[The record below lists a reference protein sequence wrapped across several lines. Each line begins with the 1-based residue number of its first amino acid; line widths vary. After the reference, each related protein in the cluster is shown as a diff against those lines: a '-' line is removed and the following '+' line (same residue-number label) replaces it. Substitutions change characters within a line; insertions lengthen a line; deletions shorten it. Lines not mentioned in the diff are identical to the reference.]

1 MFCPL
6 HSLFRRVTLLPFLLL
21 GLLLSALSAHAQQQ
35 DAAPAAGLIVGVAPH
50 TSARVILEMYQPLRL
65 SLEKSLGKPVVIQTA
80 PDFTEFARRALKQDY
95 DIAITTG
102 HQARLLQTDA
112 GYSPLLTYKADFK
125 AVALVAKNGKY
136 KTARDLKG
144 TVAQGLSP
152 TSLVT
157 LWGMQWLK
165 KNGLNEVRVNFTSAA
180 DSVAQLVIAGD
191 VAVAFTSLAN
201 YQKLSPPVQAQLR
214 ILAESDVMAGRIYML
229 NKRQQA
235 GQGQILAA
243 LHRFAD
249 SPEGQ
254 KYFADN
260 KLDGYRPLRKKELN
274 AMDPFAA
281 EVRAT
286 LTNNPTH

>member
-1 MFCPL
+1 MPSPL
-6 HSLFRRVTLLPFLLL
+6 FPLFAIFRSLLL
-21 GLLLSALSAHAQQQ
+21 FPLLLTGLFSGG
-35 DAAPAAGLIVGVAPH
+35 AAWAEETALIVGVAPH

-65 SLEKSLGKPVVIQTA
+65 SLEKSLGKPVMIQTA

-112 GYSPLLTYKADFK
+112 GYSPLLTYRADFK
-125 AVALVAKNGKY
+125 AVALVARDSRY

-165 KNGLNEVRVNFTSAA
+165 KNGLGDVKVNFTSAA

-191 VAVAFTSLAN
+191 VAVAFTSLVN
-201 YQKLSPPVQAQLR
+201 YQKLAPELQAKLR
-214 ILAESDVMAGRIYML
+214 IFAESDVMAGRIYML
-229 NKRQQA
+229 NKRQQHQQVA
-235 GQGQILAA
+235 IMAA
-243 LHRFAD
+243 LSQFAG

-254 KYFADN
+254 AYFARN
-260 KLDGYRPLRKKELN
+260 RLDGYRPLRKKELN
-274 AMDPFAA
+274 AMEPFAA

-286 LTNNPTH
+286 LNNPTH